1 MTNYKKISS
10 KFFQA
15 YIKKINVKHNKKP
28 REENYKINAFR
39 TVLKW
44 NKQNKSS
51 NKKIIR
57 R

>member
-15 YIKKINVKHNKKP
+15 YIKRKNVKHNKKP

-39 TVLKW
+39 AVLKW